1 MYTRVLTLLRP
12 DDTGIPILCRGSAG
26 CLTERRTASLCW
38 GVPMVWIVL
47 NVLLV
52 AVAVAW
58 ARIGWLYAVP
68 RLRTWR
74 DARSS
79 NGQMR
84 QSLERSGGF
93 FFKLLGAAVFVITGL
108 MALSYLVHFTA

>member
-1 MYTRVLTLLRP
+1 
-12 DDTGIPILCRGSAG
+12 
-26 CLTERRTASLCW
+26 
-38 GVPMVWIVL
+38 MVWIVL

-52 AVAVAW
+52 ALAVAW
-58 ARIGWLYAVP
+58 ARIGWLHAAP